1 MNIKIAKNDD
11 ETIKCF
17 PTMSEL
23 RPHLKKE
30 DFLSQIKR
38 QEDQGFF
45 LAYLEDK
52 EKVLAVSGFHLT
64 ENLAN
69 GKYIYIDDLI
79 TSKKSRSKGYGDELI
94 KWIVE
99 FAKKNNCSVIELDS
113 GVQRFDAHRFYL
125 RNKMKISC
133 HHFSL
138 ELK

>member
-1 MNIKIAKNDD
+1 MNIKIAKADD
-11 ETIKCF
+11 EIIKCF
-17 PTMSEL
+17 PTMSEF

-79 TSKKSRSKGYGDELI
+79 TSKKSRSKGYGDKLI

-113 GVQRFDAHRFYL
+113 GMQRFDAHRFYL